1 MKKITKN
8 LAIAAFTAAF
18 SFGIFNLSCKVN
30 KGSANVAFAE
40 TKTEPAIPQDSLA
53 VTQAM
58 QNTFRSISSTL
69 LPSVVEVD
77 VVEKKKVPVYNPF
90 RDFFKGNPFFST
102 PDEIVKELELA
113 ETDSD
118 IL

>member
-8 LAIAAFTAAF
+8 VAVAACTAAL

-40 TKTEPAIPQDSLA
+40 TSPAAVIPQDSLA

-58 QNTFRSISSTL
+58 QNTFRSISSSV
-69 LPSVVEVD
+69 LPTVVEVD
-77 VVEKKKVPVYNPF
+77 VVEKKKVQVYNPF
-90 RDFFKGNPFFST
+90 RDFFKNNPFFST
-102 PDEIVKELELA
+102 P
-113 ETDSD
+113 
-118 IL
+118 